1 MSTSRH
7 FQLEL
12 EGSAQPYL
20 EAVQRA
26 YVIWVDGEDDFYN
39 LDDRELRLREFRTAF
54 QRLVEHMELS
64 GLPVSRLAVDLRG
77 DFANAAGFQWFSSAV
92 SGTPAPASP
101 SGIQPEVERPATG
114 DDTGVLKRRCPECSS
129 VVGVDA
135 KFCDKCGHEVPPMAA
150 ADLVPL
156 IEQLRHEVR
165 ALGNARTP
173 KQAASLPRTDLLS
186 NDFMTRAFA
195 VFGHALVAN
204 LLISLPLYILVL
216 LITLAAK

>member
-1 MSTSRH
+1 
-7 FQLEL
+7 
-12 EGSAQPYL
+12 
-20 EAVQRA
+20 
-26 YVIWVDGEDDFYN
+26 
-39 LDDRELRLREFRTAF
+39 
-54 QRLVEHMELS
+54 
-64 GLPVSRLAVDLRG
+64 
-77 DFANAAGFQWFSSAV
+77 
-92 SGTPAPASP
+92 
-101 SGIQPEVERPATG
+101 
-114 DDTGVLKRRCPECSS
+114 
-129 VVGVDA
+129 
-135 KFCDKCGHEVPPMAA
+135 MAA